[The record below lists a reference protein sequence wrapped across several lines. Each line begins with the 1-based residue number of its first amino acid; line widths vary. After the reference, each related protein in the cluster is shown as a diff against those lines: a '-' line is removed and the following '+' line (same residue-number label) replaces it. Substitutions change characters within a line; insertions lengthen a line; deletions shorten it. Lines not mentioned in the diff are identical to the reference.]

1 MPRSINA
8 ASVRQPKEPF
18 DASPRM
24 SGTVNAAMEK
34 ITLQGIHKAYLTS
47 SGRTVAL
54 QDVNLKVANDEFVAL
69 VARRAVE
76 SQLCCKSLAH

>member
-1 MPRSINA
+1 MP

-54 QDVNLKVANDEFVAL
+54 QDSAGPL
-69 VARRAVE
+69 
-76 SQLCCKSLAH
+76 